1 LKALLLFM
9 TEKERCSF
17 NGTWTPSVLT
27 EDCAD
32 IPFLFLKAQRLLKQ
46 MWV

>member
-1 LKALLLFM
+1 M

-17 NGTWTPSVLT
+17 NGKWTNSVPI

-32 IPFLFLKAQRLLKQ
+32 IPFPFDAQHLFEQI
-46 MWV
+46 

>member
-1 LKALLLFM
+1 M

-17 NGTWTPSVLT
+17 NGTWTSGVST

-32 IPFLFLKAQRLLKQ
+32 ILFPFDAQHLFREI
-46 MWV
+46 